1 MGLLTDK
8 NIDISE
14 CSLSLKDVRIDTEL
28 WLDGLSDFFV
38 SRKVNNIS
46 RCQKKDNKFWR
57 EWIQIFQNDR
67 FSLGR
72 QRTAPNERM
81 NAALRS
87 LINSRRFADHIR
99 GTLLY
104 VDNRVDIY
112 RSLKPQVKRELLG
125 AWKESLYKY
134 LSKVGNSSIL
144 LPYIEDNFQFRLRMS
159 KVSMECYEKGGD
171 WYSHWNTPDYKKDM
185 RDEMPLFWI
194 QVYPKGVIHNNQIPC
209 MEAEVR
215 VRVRGLRTNRE
226 IWWSK

>member
-8 NIDISE
+8 NIDISR
-14 CSLSLKDVRIDTEL
+14 CSLSLKDIRVDTEL
-28 WLDGLSDFFV
+28 WLDGLSAFFD
-38 SRKVNNIS
+38 SRKVNTII
-46 RCQKKDNKFWR
+46 CQKKDNKFWR
-57 EWIQIFQNDR
+57 EWIQIFHNNR

-112 RSLKPQVKRELLG
+112 RSMKPQVKRELLG

-144 LPYIEDNFQFRLRMS
+144 LPYIEDNFQFRLRVS
-159 KVSMECYEKGGD
+159 KASMECYENSGD
-171 WYSHWNTPDYKKDM
+171 WYSHWNTPDYKENM
-185 RDEMPLFWI
+185 RDEIPLFWI
-194 QVYPKGVIHNNQIPC
+194 QVYPKGVIHNNQVPC

-215 VRVRGLRTNRE
+215 VRVEGLGNE
-226 IWWSK
+226 IEFWYSK